1 MLALPPGSTV
11 KSVTELIAPWG
22 VVQWQDIRFW
32 S

>member
-1 MLALPPGSTV
+1 MLRRGL
-11 KSVTELIAPWG
+11 WG